1 MTYRHAT
8 VRDDYADLAS
18 GAVLHSA
25 PGFPAFPVRLAS
37 EMFQRAVELRGGG
50 PVTVWDPCC
59 GSGYLLT
66 VIGLL
71 HRRRISAVL
80 ASDIDPAAVALAE
93 RNLGLLT
100 RAGLAARAAHL
111 AEQAER
117 WGRAS
122 HTAAAEAAERIART
136 LSADGG
142 DVPYAAHR
150 ADVFDAERLRD
161 VLGGRRPDV
170 VITDVPYGEQTSWRG
185 PDGADGT
192 AGMLGTLGA
201 VLDENAVIAVAVRGR
216 KAPRADGLRACGSFK
231 VGTRAVALLRPH
243 PMNS

>member
-8 VRDDYADLAS
+8 VRDDYGHLAS

-25 PGFPAFPVRLAS
+25 PGFPAFPVRLAD
-37 EMFQRAVELRGGG
+37 EMFQRAMELRGGG
-50 PVTVWDPCC
+50 RAAVWDPCC

-80 ASDIDPAAVALAE
+80 ASDIDPAAVGLAE
-93 RNLGLLT
+93 RNLALLT

-111 AEQAER
+111 TEQAER

-122 HTAAAEAAERIART
+122 YTSAAEAAHRIAGT

-142 DVPYAAHR
+142 DVPNAVYQ
-150 ADVFDAERLRD
+150 ADVFDADRLRQ
-161 VLGGRRPDV
+161 LLHGHRPDV

-185 PDGADGT
+185 PDGADG
-192 AGMLGTLGA
+192 AVGMLNTLGS

-216 KAPRADGLRACGSFK
+216 KAPRADRLRTCATFK
-231 VGTRAVALLRPH
+231 IGTRTVALLRPQ
-243 PMNS
+243 P

>member
-37 EMFQRAVELRGGG
+37 EMFQRAMELRGGG
-50 PVTVWDPCC
+50 RATVWDPCC

-71 HRRRISAVL
+71 HRTRISAVL
-80 ASDIDPAAVALAE
+80 ASDIDPAAVVIAE
-93 RNLGLLT
+93 RNLSLLT

-111 AEQAER
+111 TEQAER

-122 HTAAAEAAERIART
+122 YTAAAEAAQRLAT
-136 LSADGG
+136 GLSTDGG
-142 DVPYAAHR
+142 DLPRAVYQ
-150 ADVFDAERLRD
+150 ADVFAADRLRQ
-161 VLGGRRPDV
+161 VLGGHRPDV
-170 VITDVPYGEQTSWRG
+170 VVTDVPYGEQTTWHG
-185 PDGADGT
+185 PNGADG
-192 AGMLGTLGA
+192 AVGMLDTLGS
-201 VLDENAVIAVAVRGR
+201 VLDENAVIALAVRGR
-216 KAPRADGLRACGSFK
+216 KAPRADRLRTCATFK
-231 VGTRAVALLRPH
+231 IGTRTVALLRPQ
-243 PMNS
+243 P